1 MIYIDCNVIF
11 IQEWKSYLVWLV
23 HCGEEKVVPLVT
35 YIHRQGNL
43 QFHSECILGDCCE
56 NNIHNENLEKQSL
69 VYRTKQQLINARHF
83 LANHSSSILLN
94 EMRWTHILAVLA
106 MGSASRWGGRF
117 GPPGGVDCLPLPACG
132 EGPGIYWSGYN
143 KKIHIKH
150 NCKDTP
156 SFIDPIFH

>member
-1 MIYIDCNVIF
+1 M
-11 IQEWKSYLVWLV
+11 
-23 HCGEEKVVPLVT
+23 VT

-94 EMRWTHILAVLA
+94 EMRLINNCNELTYWLFLQWDQRADEVGALVLQEGWTVYPFQPVER
-106 MGSASRWGGRF
+106 GQ
-117 GPPGGVDCLPLPACG
+117 
-132 EGPGIYWSGYN
+132 EY
-143 KKIHIKH
+143 
-150 NCKDTP
+150 
-156 SFIDPIFH
+156 IDPATIKNTY